1 MKKLFC
7 FISFYFLFGLGLKAQ
22 IVSKT
27 DSVNLWKMTLGVH
40 VFTKQKVGQNYEPVP
55 GLRIYSRP
63 TYDFAMELTRFIKL
77 NTKISSSIGFRLG
90 LMPSNQ
96 GVDIAENITRNGYAF
111 DDYNKHSLP
120 YLAFKG
126 LVNFNLWHKDKFSIV
141 QSIGSSFVLVPR
153 GFSNYDIISLSS
165 GVEVPYYRSK
175 GLYNPTN
182 LPFFS
187 ALSETSLICTKKG
200 EKKWILS
207 LSFEVAPK
215 DVIASEYIFYSTK
228 GELKGTMTR
237 RYQQIGIHY
246 GWFFT
251 LKKKRKIRLLEE
263 G

>member
-7 FISFYFLFGLGLKAQ
+7 FISFYFLLVLGLKAQ
-22 IVSKT
+22 IISKT
-27 DSVNLWKMTLGVH
+27 DSTNLWKMTLGVH
-40 VFTKQKVGQNYEPVP
+40 VFSKQKVVQNYEPVP

-63 TYDFAMELTRFIKL
+63 TYGFAMELTRFIRL
-77 NTKISSSIGFRLG
+77 NTKLSSSIGLRIG
-90 LMPSNQ
+90 LMPSDVSLN
-96 GVDIAENITRNGYAF
+96 IAENITRNGLSY
-111 DDYNKHSLP
+111 DTRNKHSLP

-165 GVEVPYYRSK
+165 GVEVPYYSSI

-207 LSFEVAPK
+207 LSLELAPK

-237 RYQQIGIHY
+237 RYQQVGIHY
-246 GWFFT
+246 GWFFI
-251 LKKKRKIRLLEE
+251 LKKKRKIKLLEE
-263 G
+263 D